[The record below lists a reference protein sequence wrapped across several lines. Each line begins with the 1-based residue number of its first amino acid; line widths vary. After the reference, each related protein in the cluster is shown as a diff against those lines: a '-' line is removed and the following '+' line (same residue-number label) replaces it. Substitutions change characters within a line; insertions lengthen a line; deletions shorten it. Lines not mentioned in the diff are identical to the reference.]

1 MGTLPDKG
9 IRTAIALNLILV
21 TLLFQGC
28 AGMNLDP
35 ERAYFWA
42 NDIYLYHYYLY
53 VDQVASPAYTREE
66 MQEFREN
73 PEKIKNMQVNPDITD
88 EKWEVLEKKKKVL
101 KEMEMVLEAVR
112 SSRSLGEKPP
122 KEQIELLERLGNQL
136 ITLFE

>member
-1 MGTLPDKG
+1 MGNLPE
-9 IRTAIALNLILV
+9 RHVRVSIALNLVLVLIL
-21 TLLFQGC
+21 LQGC
-28 AGMNLDP
+28 AGINLEP
-35 ERAYFWA
+35 ERAYLWA

-66 MQEFREN
+66 LLEFREN
-73 PEKIKNMQVNPDITD
+73 PEKIKNMQVNPDLSD
-88 EKWEVLEKKKKVL
+88 EQWEVLEKKKKVL

-136 ITLFE
+136 IAIIE

>member
-1 MGTLPDKG
+1 MMRSRSREIILAGVCL
-9 IRTAIALNLILV
+9 ALILPN
-21 TLLFQGC
+21 C
-28 AGMNLDP
+28 AGMNLEP

-42 NDIYLYHYYLY
+42 NDVYLYHYYLY

-73 PEKIKNMQVNPDITD
+73 PEKIKNMQVNPDISD
-88 EKWEVLEKKKKVL
+88 EQWEVLEKKKGIL

-122 KEQIELLERLGNQL
+122 KEQIDLLERLGNQL
-136 ITLFE
+136 ISLIE